1 MTLSQLEQRLS
12 ALEKK
17 FECFEQCLPGA
28 NGTAPSTDK
37 EGATPAEQDL
47 IPGVEYPM
55 VLDAPPRDVI
65 RLRVKVRGVERRRP
79 ELGLSDAEWESLC
92 LEEDQ

>member
-17 FECFEQCLPGA
+17 FECFEQCLPG
-28 NGTAPSTDK
+28 DK
-37 EGATPAEQDL
+37 EGATPAEQEL

-65 RLRVKVRGVERRRP
+65 RLRVKVRSVERRRP